1 MQGISKKKIER
12 AVRELSPLSESARA
26 LIDLMNDPDHAVADV
41 IEVVE
46 RDASLTIRILRIA
59 NSSVLSPPS
68 PIESLQ
74 HAISLLGESVVV
86 SAALAIGA
94 TWMNQPLSGY
104 GADARLF
111 EVGLKTAITARQVA
125 CRVGCRELAP
135 VAYTAGLL
143 HDVGK
148 AVLAEFLEPGVSEV
162 TQAVTSGRV
171 EDWLAGERAELGID
185 HCQVG
190 AQVADHFGLGPAL
203 RAAIEHHHV
212 PSGADPTHRS
222 LVEIV
227 HVADVI
233 RAMTGGDG
241 SVDALSYRL
250 DSAVLE
256 RFGMEP
262 SDLSEIICET
272 LTESGSLSSAIS
284 AG

>member
-1 MQGISKKKIER
+1 MHGISKKKIER

-26 LIDLMNDPDHAVADV
+26 LIGLVNDPDHAAADV

-46 RDASLTIRILRIA
+46 RDASLTIRVLRIA
-59 NSSVLSPPS
+59 NSSLLSPPS

-74 HAISLLGESVVV
+74 HAISLLGESVIV
-86 SAALAIGA
+86 SAAMAIGA
-94 TWMNQPLSGY
+94 NWMQHPLPGY
-104 GADARLF
+104 GSDTRLF
-111 EVGLKTAITARQVA
+111 DLGLKTAVAARQVA
-125 CRVGCRELAP
+125 LRVGHRELASI
-135 VAYTAGLL
+135 AYTAGLL
-143 HDVGK
+143 HDIGK
-148 AVLAEFLEPGVSEV
+148 VVLAEFLEPDVPEV
-162 TQAVTSGRV
+162 IEAVASGRV

-203 RAAIEHHHV
+203 RAVIEHHHV
-212 PSGADPTHRS
+212 PSGADAAHRP

-233 RAMTGGDG
+233 VAMTGGDG

-250 DSAVLE
+250 DTALLE
-256 RFGMEP
+256 CFGMRS

-272 LTESGSLSSAIS
+272 LDEAGSLLSVIS
-284 AG
+284 VG